1 MPFSTSSVTKY
12 FSVSN
17 LPLTLIVI
25 GVALN
30 LLDAVTFSNP
40 QGGLVY
46 GVQRGFLSGLDEKIG
61 NWAPGQYQPHVGG
74 DLILLGA
81 IWWLYNKYL

>member
-1 MPFSTSSVTKY
+1 MAFNVKSY
-12 FSVSN
+12 FRVEH
-17 LPLTLIVI
+17 LPLVLIVV
-25 GVALN
+25 GLALN
-30 LLDAVTFSNP
+30 LLDAATFNSPN
-40 QGGLVY
+40 GGLVY

-81 IWWLYNKYL
+81 LWWLYNRYL